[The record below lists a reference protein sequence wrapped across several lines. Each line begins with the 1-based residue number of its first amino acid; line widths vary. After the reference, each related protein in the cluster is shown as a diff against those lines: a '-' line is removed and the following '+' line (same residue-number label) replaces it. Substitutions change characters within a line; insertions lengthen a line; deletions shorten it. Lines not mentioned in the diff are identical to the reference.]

1 MLVASTHAAEGDS
14 RITADVR
21 AIRSEIQ
28 NAQRAFTRVRD
39 SKGSDTREFDV
50 AIMRLRLGINALSAS
65 LKSEKQVS
73 GATSRGGRR
82 QSRSNVCLLQVA
94 GKGACPVGLARGRAR
109 SGSPRLICK
118 RTSFSCSQDPRGT
131 GRCIPHSAKTTRDRT
146 RWFAR
151 CYRYTRAKAGIQA
164 AHGHSLQA
172 PIACPAWSGS
182 EGAR

>member
-21 AIRSEIQ
+21 ALRSAIH

-50 AIMRLRLGINALSAS
+50 AIMRLRLGINALNAS

-82 QSRSNVCLLQVA
+82 QSRSIECLLQVA
-94 GKGACPVGLARGRAR
+94 GKGACTVGLARGRAR
-109 SGSPRLICK
+109 SGTGCSAGGLDQSGKAEPWYGEGKVQIIVLGEYPKNPGEIGGPFLGDIAEPFWEMEGTRQ
-118 RTSFSCSQDPRGT
+118 FSKD
-131 GRCIPHSAKTTRDRT
+131 
-146 RWFAR
+146 
-151 CYRYTRAKAGIQA
+151 IQNMVRRK
-164 AHGHSLQA
+164 
-172 PIACPAWSGS
+172 IT
-182 EGAR
+182 